1 MCGIF
6 GYVGAST
13 QIAPMV
19 AAALRTMEYRGYDS
33 WGIGW
38 DDGTSLACLKGE
50 GRVPAEMP
58 HAPRS
63 GLALGHTRWATHGVV
78 CAENAHP
85 HVDCTGRIGV
95 VHNGVI
101 ENVVALRSGLD
112 AGHAHRSQ
120 TDSEVVAHLVET
132 EVARGASLAA
142 GVAEVFRRLDGTNA
156 IVVCDRETGEIAA
169 VTSRSPLRLG
179 RADGAWYLA
188 SDPLALTGLTEE
200 VAVIPDH
207 ALLSLSRSG
216 AALSDLASGDL
227 LPLEWSGIPKEDT
240 VALGE
245 FVHFTD
251 KEIHEQPGVIRRL
264 IDRAE
269 DVRPLVELIRASRH
283 IVLTGCGS
291 AHYAATVGVEWL
303 KTCTDA
309 WIDVLPASEL
319 DAHARNLGEQTLLI
333 ALTQSGETADV
344 VDAIHVA
351 RGWGARTVALVNT
364 MTSTVTR
371 MVDVVVPLLAGT
383 ERSVLATKSFMAM
396 LTRTLQVS
404 GMLREPTGSGQYD
417 LARAVPVLEA
427 MLDCEAI
434 HDVAARIGTADHVL
448 TLGKGIGHKVALEAA
463 LKVKEGSYVHAE
475 AFLTGELKHGPLAL
489 VAPGMPCVLFS
500 TSPVETT
507 AARIASH
514 EIMSRGGYTVGIGGF
529 AESDCSL
536 VVSVPDLGMA
546 TALIEVGFAQRIAYE
561 VARHRGVDPDYPRNL
576 AKSVTVR

>member
-13 QIAPMV
+13 QITPMV

-38 DDGTSLACLKGE
+38 DDGRSLACLKGE

-58 HAPRS
+58 HAPWS

-78 CAENAHP
+78 CVENAHP

-101 ENVVALRSGLD
+101 ENVVELRRALD
-112 AGHAHRSQ
+112 AGHTHRSQ
-120 TDSEVVAHLVET
+120 TDSEVVAHLVEM
-132 EVARGASLAA
+132 ELARGVSLAS
-142 GVAEVFRRLDGTNA
+142 GVATVFRQLDGTNA
-156 IVVCDRETGEIAA
+156 IVVGDRESGEIAA

-179 RADGAWYLA
+179 CADDAWYLA
-188 SDPLALTGLTEE
+188 SDPLALTGMTEE

-207 ALLSLSRSG
+207 ALLTLSRS
-216 AALSDLASGDL
+216 AATLLDLATGDTM
-227 LPLEWSGIPKEDT
+227 PLEWCSIPKEDS
-240 VALGE
+240 VAIGD
-245 FVHFTD
+245 FAHFTD
-251 KEIHEQPGVIRRL
+251 KEIHEQPAVLRRL

-269 DVRPLVELIRASRH
+269 DVRPLVELIRSSRH
-283 IVLTGCGS
+283 IILTGCGS
-291 AHYAATVGVEWL
+291 AYYAATMGAESL
-303 KTCTDA
+303 KHSTDA

-319 DAHARNLGEQTLLI
+319 DLHTRNLGEETLLI

-351 RGWGARTVALVNT
+351 KGWGARTAAIVNT
-364 MTSTVTR
+364 VTSTVAR
-371 MVDVVVPLLAGT
+371 MADVTVPLLAGT

-396 LTRTLQVS
+396 VARQLQVS
-404 GMLREPTGSGQYD
+404 DVLRGDAGGVHGD
-417 LARAVPVLEA
+417 LAAAIPALELA
-427 MLDCEAI
+427 LDCEAI
-434 HDVAARIGTADHVL
+434 HDVAARIASADHML

-489 VAPGMPCVLFS
+489 VAPGLPCVLFS
-500 TSPVETT
+500 TTPAETA
-507 AARIASH
+507 AARIASN
-514 EIMSRGGYTVGIGGF
+514 EIMSRGGYTVGIGSF
-529 AESDCSL
+529 AGSDCSM
-536 VVSVPDLGMA
+536 VVPVPDLGMA
-546 TALIEVGFAQRIAYE
+546 TAMIELGIAQRIAYE
-561 VARHRGVDPDYPRNL
+561 VARCRGVDPDYPRNL